1 MDGKTSN
8 VLNQIITTRMEVIS
22 EGFNK
27 HGGDMNLLLRKLLLT
42 QPENFNDTFNLV
54 NVRFKQELIIMVHTA
69 F

>member
-1 MDGKTSN
+1 
-8 VLNQIITTRMEVIS
+8 MEVIS

-54 NVRFKQELIIMVHTA
+54 NVRFK
-69 F
+69 